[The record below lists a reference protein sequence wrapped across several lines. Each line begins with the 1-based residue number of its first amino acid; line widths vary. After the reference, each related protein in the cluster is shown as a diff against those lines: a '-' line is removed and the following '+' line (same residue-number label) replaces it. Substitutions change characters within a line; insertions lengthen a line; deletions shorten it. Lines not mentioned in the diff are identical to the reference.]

1 MSREEA
7 IKRLEQAL
15 KGFWKEYG
23 EGVAVNA
30 HHTYVNVEPKFIVG
44 NRVNTEVAKKIIGI
58 YLSQLTS
65 DKIVDEEIMITNN
78 GFRIFEEGELVLEIV
93 NQKMVDSLN
102 NKITSHLGKELAK
115 REKKKGGTYIEAK
128 QEDNYTF
135 GEIKH
140 ALAEF
145 LVDSEKHDSKNMLKD
160 AVLLLV
166 KE

>member
-1 MSREEA
+1 MNKEEA
-7 IKRLEQAL
+7 LKKLEQAL
-15 KGFWKEYG
+15 KEFWKDHG

-30 HHTYVNVEPKFIVG
+30 KHTYVNVEPKFIVG
-44 NRVNTEVAKKIIGI
+44 NRVNTEVAKRIIGV

-65 DKIVDEEIMITNN
+65 DKIVDEEIMITKH
-78 GFRIFEEGELVLEIV
+78 GFKIFEEGQLILEIT

-115 REKKKGGTYIEAK
+115 REKKSGGTYIAAK

-145 LVDSEKHDSKNMLKD
+145 LVDAEKHDSKNMLKD

-166 KE
+166 K